1 MNWPWLD
8 KTTNGNTAVAL
19 PNVVWESGDL
29 VVPALLLEPLPLPF
43 PLPLPL
49 RLRLLVCVLL
59 VPTLDQYI
67 LRILLWQRYCL
78 SALLRLL
85 VCVLLVPTLDQYI
98 LKILLWE
105 RYCLA
110 APSKVCSHK
119 IGAIHAFLNLIFGET
134 GCVSLAE
141 ENPSPV

>member
-19 PNVVWESGDL
+19 PDVVWESGDL
-29 VVPALLLEPLPLPF
+29 VVPALLLEQITLPLR
-43 PLPLPL
+43 LPLRLLIFPVHL
-49 RLRLLVCVLL
+49 LIVFIGLHVRLRLLVFIVIL
-59 VPTLDQYI
+59 VP
-67 LRILLWQRYCL
+67 LLN
-78 SALLRLL
+78 
-85 VCVLLVPTLDQYI
+85 QYI
-98 LKILLWE
+98 LKILLWK

-110 APSKVCSHK
+110 APSKVCSYK
-119 IGAIHAFLNLIFGET
+119 IGTIHAFLSLIFGET